1 MPWRRSTR
9 QPVRSAA
16 LGATL
21 DGMDVMTWVDGY
33 ERAWRGND
41 VAGLGQLFTD
51 DVRYL
56 RSAYDD
62 GLTGIDAVREF
73 WPDDSA
79 FTMHAAPVAVE
90 GDTAVVRVDVQY
102 GGDEPHEYRD
112 LWILRFAG
120 DGRVRHFEEW
130 AHWPG
135 MPGWNPAAE

>member
-1 MPWRRSTR
+1 
-9 QPVRSAA
+9 
-16 LGATL
+16 
-21 DGMDVMTWVDGY
+21 MDVMTWVDGY

-79 FTMHAAPVAVE
+79 FTMHAAPVAVQ

>member
-1 MPWRRSTR
+1 MRAS
-9 QPVRSAA
+9 A

-41 VAGLGQLFTD
+41 AAGLDRLFTP

-62 GLTGIDAVREF
+62 GLRGIDAVREF
-73 WPDDSA
+73 WPEDTP
-79 FTMHAAPVAVE
+79 FTMSAAPVAVQGE
-90 GDTAVVRVDVQY
+90 TAVVRVEVHY

-112 LWILRFAG
+112 LWILRFAE

-135 MPGWNPAAE
+135 MAGATD